1 MMNKQ
6 KKKCNRHLDNKVLS
20 LTVVIPILLR
30 KSTLDKVIFG
40 LSI

>member
-6 KKKCNRHLDNKVLS
+6 KKCNRHLDNKVLS

-30 KSTLDKVIFG
+30 KSTLDKVILG